1 MRKGGERDGYLG
13 GNSVVSSNSSLFK
26 KAKLSLI
33 LRMLSVKG
41 RDHRQSQIF
50 QFFPGL
56 RAFLLHVIGF
66 FLALFGVLFTLGRVY
81 Q

>member
-13 GNSVVSSNSSLFK
+13 GNSVVLSNSSLFK

-56 RAFLLHVIGF
+56 RAFLLHVIRF
-66 FLALFGVLFTLGRVY
+66 F
-81 Q
+81 